1 MSVMKKFFRM
11 VLLGLVLALTAFSP
25 AAFAQQYPTK
35 PIRLEVGFV
44 AGGTP
49 DIIARIFAQKL
60 SAVLGQPVIVEN
72 RAGSAGNI
80 AADQVANSPADGYT
94 LLLGADSQF
103 VINPHLYPKMTDPFK
118 SLAPVASLVS
128 NQFYLAINPT
138 LPVNNF
144 AEFIEYARKAN
155 PPLAFGSAGSGSQTH
170 LGMELLAKRARIKL
184 THVPYKGASQYTIA
198 AISNEVQVIMAS
210 SILPQ
215 IEAGKLR
222 GLAVT
227 TPTRFKG
234 TPNLPPI
241 AEFYPGYEVSI
252 WLGLFAAAA
261 TPESVMQK
269 LRKAISEIL
278 ADPDTAARLEKIKM
292 RPYSSSPEA
301 FSALMGSDY
310 DKFGKLV
317 KELGVTDE

>member
-1 MSVMKKFFRM
+1 MSQMKSG
-11 VLLGLVLALTAFSP
+11 VCLGLVKSVLALAAIGP
-25 AAFAQQYPTK
+25 AAFAQQYPAK

-44 AGGTP
+44 AAGTP
-49 DIIARIFAQKL
+49 DIIARLFAQKL
-60 SAVLGQPVIVEN
+60 TAVLSQPVIVEN

-80 AADQVANSPADGYT
+80 AADQVANAPADGYT

-128 NQFYLAINPT
+128 NQFYLAVSPT

-155 PPLAFGSAGSGSQTH
+155 PPLAFGSAGNGSQTH
-170 LGMELLAKRARIKL
+170 LGMELLAKRAGIKL
-184 THVPYKGASQYTIA
+184 THVPYKGAGQYTVA
-198 AISNEVQVIMAS
+198 AMSGEVQVIMAS

-215 IEAGKLR
+215 IEAGRLK

-252 WLGLFAAAA
+252 WLGLFTAAG
-261 TPESVMQK
+261 TPEPVLER
-269 LRKAISEIL
+269 LRTVVSKIL
-278 ADPDTAARLEKIKM
+278 ADPDTVARLEKIKM
-292 RPYSSSPEA
+292 RPNATSPEA
-301 FSALMGSDY
+301 FSALMRSDY
-310 DKFGKLV
+310 DKYGKLV
-317 KELGVTDE
+317 KELGVIAE